1 MAQIAARKQPP
12 VTALR
17 RRAAAPNIWDRL
29 SEVFRPANS
38 SVAPAPVPANAISPA
53 SHVEEGENPRQVVF
67 TLSLIALSAKL
78 MKADA
83 PATKE
88 EYFAFRRL
96 FPMPKISSQRMQEL
110 FISAYK
116 DSGTTQ
122 FYARRIA
129 ELYRGESAMLEEVLR
144 RWLKVA
150 GADGVVRAPEILLLQ
165 DVAREF
171 GVGGAKFHRLFEEY
185 MLGNARTPYEVM
197 GVSKDITDAELK
209 KAYRQRLRDYHPDGM
224 IAAGLDQP
232 YIDIACKK
240 AVVIN
245 EAYEM
250 ICKKRGMR

>member
-1 MAQIAARKQPP
+1 MAQIAARKPSA
-12 VTALR
+12 TALR
-17 RRAAAPNIWDRL
+17 RRPAAPNMWDRL

-38 SVAPAPVPANAISPA
+38 SVAPAPAPVNAISPA

-78 MKADA
+78 MKADG
-83 PATKE
+83 PVSKE

-116 DSGTTQ
+116 DSGATQ

-150 GADGVVRAPEILLLQ
+150 GADGVVRAPEIVLLQ
-165 DVAREF
+165 EVAREF
-171 GVGGAKFHRLFEEY
+171 GLGLVFHRLFEEY
-185 MLGNARTPYEVM
+185 MLGDARTPYEVM
-197 GVSKDITDAELK
+197 GISKDITDAELK

-224 IAAGLDQP
+224 MAAGLDQP

-245 EAYEM
+245 EAYEV